1 MGSSALVG
9 MASCEDTMT
18 TMVILGA
25 LMWCPLLVQ
34 GQDSVLAR
42 ASTNLDCVEGWAALG
57 NDFRGGSGA
66 GGGGASQVVLDDEG
80 EDGRYMLEDLTTS
93 RYAFQIVARSRGG

>member
-1 MGSSALVG
+1 
-9 MASCEDTMT
+9 MT

-57 NDFRGGSGA
+57 NDFRGVQEPEA
-66 GGGGASQVVLDDEG
+66 AAHP
-80 EDGRYMLEDLTTS
+80 RMC
-93 RYAFQIVARSRGG
+93 